1 MAFDPTLPQ
10 YIRTKALGTY
20 SAMRQRMERLKAE
33 KSAKSAALRAEKAK
47 ANPPKWNVLPDNG
60 RLVRVPDPTQ
70 VQPFVI
76 PEGINHG

>member
-1 MAFDPTLPQ
+1 M
-10 YIRTKALGTY
+10 K
-20 SAMRQRMERLKAE
+20 QRMERLKAE

-47 ANPPKWNVLPDNG
+47 SNPPKWNVLPDNG

-76 PEGINHG
+76 PVGINHG